1 MAVLTSAHRRL
12 HFESSF
18 TVVDVAGD
26 DAFGDRVEAA
36 SAGGDDPIS
45 VIGVAIGAQTRRRY
59 WRLSCVF
66 CGREMP
72 RNPQNPRVLE
82 NCYLDE

>member
-1 MAVLTSAHRRL
+1 VLTCAHRRL

-36 SAGGDDPIS
+36 SDGDEPYQRDRGRNWRPDASSILATFLVCFVAERCPASAASNS
-45 VIGVAIGAQTRRRY
+45 VGKLLPG
-59 WRLSCVF
+59 
-66 CGREMP
+66 
-72 RNPQNPRVLE
+72 
-82 NCYLDE
+82 